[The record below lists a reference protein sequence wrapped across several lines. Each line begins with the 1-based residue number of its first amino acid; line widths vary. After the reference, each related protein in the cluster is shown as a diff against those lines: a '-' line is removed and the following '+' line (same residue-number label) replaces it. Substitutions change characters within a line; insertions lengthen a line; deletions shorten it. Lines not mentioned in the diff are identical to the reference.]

1 MKYEFIKDN
10 RSSFR
15 VKKMCQALKV
25 SVSGYYAYTRRS
37 KSNRQIANDKLLSEI
52 RVVYKQRRG
61 IYGSPRI
68 TDDLRDN
75 GHRCG
80 KNRVARLM
88 KENKI
93 VAKTKRRFKVTTQ
106 SKHTHPIAPNLVNMD
121 FSSDGP
127 NQLWVSDITYLW
139 TREGWSYLA
148 TVMDVYSRQIVGWDI
163 GKRLTQDLVI
173 NALQRAV
180 WRRRNT
186 DGLIF
191 HSDRGSQYASKSF
204 RKMLNKHKMIQSM
217 SGSGNCY
224 DNAIMESFF
233 HTLKTEHV
241 YFEKYE
247 TRDEAKK
254 SIFEYIEIFYNRVR
268 KHSALNYK
276 SPATYEELALAA

>member
-1 MKYEFIKDN
+1 
-10 RSSFR
+10 
-15 VKKMCQALKV
+15 
-25 SVSGYYAYTRRS
+25 
-37 KSNRQIANDKLLSEI
+37 
-52 RVVYKQRRG
+52 
-61 IYGSPRI
+61 
-68 TDDLRDN
+68 
-75 GHRCG
+75 
-80 KNRVARLM
+80 
-88 KENKI
+88 
-93 VAKTKRRFKVTTQ
+93 
-106 SKHTHPIAPNLVNMD
+106 
-121 FSSDGP
+121 
-127 NQLWVSDITYLW
+127 
-139 TREGWSYLA
+139 
-148 TVMDVYSRQIVGWDI
+148 MDVYSRQIVGWDI

-224 DNAIMESFF
+224 DNAMMEPFF

-247 TRDEAKK
+247 TREEAKK
-254 SIFEYIEIFYNRVR
+254 RIFEYIEIFYNRVR

-276 SPATYEELALAA
+276 SPAVYEELALVA

>member
-15 VKKMCQALKV
+15 VKKMCHALKV
-25 SVSGYYAYTRRS
+25 SVSGYYTYAQRS
-37 KSNRQIANDKLLSEI
+37 KSNRQIANEKLLSKI
-52 RVVYKQRRG
+52 RVIYKKRRG
-61 IYGSPRI
+61 TYGSPRI
-68 TDDLRDN
+68 TDELRDN
-75 GHRCG
+75 GHGCG

-88 KENKI
+88 KENRI

-106 SKHTHPIAPNLVNMD
+106 SKHTHPIAENLVNRD
-121 FSSDGP
+121 FSSDKP
-127 NQLWVSDITYLW
+127 NRLWVSDITYLW

-148 TVMDVYSRQIVGWDI
+148 AVMDVYSRQIVGWDI

-180 WRRRNT
+180 WRRKIT

-191 HSDRGSQYASKSF
+191 HSDRGSQYAGKTFRDMLSKY
-204 RKMLNKHKMIQSM
+204 RMIQSM

-233 HTLKTEHV
+233 HTLKTEHI
-241 YFEKYE
+241 YFERYD
-247 TRDEAKK
+247 TRDDAKK
-254 SIFEYIEIFYNRVR
+254 SIFEYIEMFYNRVR

-276 SPATYEELALAA
+276 SPAAFEELALAA

>member
-1 MKYEFIKDN
+1 
-10 RSSFR
+10 
-15 VKKMCQALKV
+15 MCHALKI
-25 SVSGYYAYTRRS
+25 SVSGYYIYTKRG
-37 KSNRQIANDKLLSEI
+37 KSNRQVANEKLLSEI
-52 RVVYKQRRG
+52 RVIYKNRRG

-88 KENKI
+88 KENQI
-93 VAKTKRRFKVTTQ
+93 MAKTKRKFKVTTQ
-106 SKHTHPIAPNLVNMD
+106 SRHTHPIAPNLVERK
-121 FSSDGP
+121 FSSDRP

-139 TREGWSYLA
+139 TREGWSYFA
-148 TVMDVYSRQIVGWDI
+148 AVMDVYSRQIVGWDM

-173 NALQRAV
+173 NALQRAL
-180 WRRRNT
+180 WRRKIT

-191 HSDRGSQYASKSF
+191 HSDRGSQYASISF
-204 RKMLNKHKMIQSM
+204 RNMLNKHKMVQSM

-233 HTLKTEHV
+233 HTLKTEHI
-241 YFEKYE
+241 YFERYE
-247 TRDEAKK
+247 TRDDAKK

-268 KHSALNYK
+268 KHSALHYK
-276 SPATYEELALAA
+276 SPAAYEEWALAA